1 MFLCQ
6 TIGSVIFY
14 DVRISMGA
22 QFCGVPVMAGLFLL
36 AAAREGGCRDIE
48 ILPGGPVAARRSLS
62 VASVA
67 M

>member
-1 MFLCQ
+1 
-6 TIGSVIFY
+6 
-14 DVRISMGA
+14 MGA